1 MRNHGSRF
9 QLVRMQPHDHI
20 GWLFSGPGEFAAL
33 ADPFLAEGAARNE
46 RLMYVDEDP
55 DTGAFGAWTKTLPPG
70 ALTAATVAEVYG
82 ESGIVDAPKQR
93 DTFAQALADALA
105 AGYSGIRVAADNTP
119 LVLDRERIEAWIRW
133 ESVADHFMSENPVTG
148 LCAFDKTRIDVTTL
162 SHLATV
168 HPVWPAESDQP
179 PFRLFSNDN
188 ALWLE
193 GEVDSFALGQAR
205 LALENLL
212 TNTNIVVD
220 LTGTETVTSDALS
233 ALRQLCE
240 AGVAVTVRGATEIVR
255 RLAQTA
261 GVPAQNLSW
270 GDAQGT

>member
-9 QLVRMQPHDHI
+9 GLMRMGPHDHI
-20 GWLFSGPGEFAAL
+20 GWIFSGPGEFAAL

-46 RLMYVDEDP
+46 RLMYVAEDT
-55 DTGAFGAWTKTLPPG
+55 DTSGFGEWTKTLPPG

-82 ESGIVDAPKQR
+82 ESGIVDAAKQR
-93 DTFAQALADALA
+93 ATFAQVLGESLA

-119 LVLDRERIEAWIRW
+119 LVLDQERIDAWMRW
-133 ESVADHFMSENPVTG
+133 EIVADHFMSENPVTG
-148 LCAFDKTRIDVTTL
+148 LCAFDKTRIDVNTL

-179 PFRLFSNDN
+179 PFRLFNNDS

-193 GEVDSFALGQAR
+193 GEVNSFALGQAR
-205 LALENLL
+205 LALNNLPPK
-212 TNTNIVVD
+212 TSVVVD
-220 LTGTETVTSDALS
+220 LTHTETVTNDALS

-240 AGVAVTVRGATEIVR
+240 TGVAVTVRGATEIVR
-255 RLAQTA
+255 RLAQST
-261 GVPAQNLSW
+261 GGPAQNLSW
-270 GDAQGT
+270 ADVQGA